1 MNTLRVLLTAPPS
14 SSRPESW
21 AVFDDAGRCVQRGRD
36 APRGWPQ
43 RERREAVLAADLVRI
58 VALTLPPMPPTRL
71 ASAAAFALEDQLA
84 TTGAP
89 PTIAV
94 SAQEP
99 DGRVHACIAARDL
112 VAAVVAWDPPFER
125 VIAEPALAPV
135 HREWTWYASGAD
147 GGFVRRADGSAF
159 AIGPKPAPS
168 QMPPELV
175 SALTLAARSGE
186 SPASVG
192 VAQACDDAMLAQWT
206 REAGI
211 PFARAAP
218 WRWDLATS
226 DAFGAAPD
234 LRIGEFADATSIEP
248 GRIAR
253 LFRPALMITATALG
267 LVIAATIVEWTWLK
281 LDVWRMSRSITAL
294 ARDAELPDAA
304 SADAATRAIAKWHAD
319 LRHRVG
325 RSAPADA
332 LPLLARAAPAL
343 SSLPANAFKSAI
355 YSDGAW
361 TIELS
366 TVDDAALTR
375 IDRALM
381 DAGVTALQAKTAG
394 GYRMRL
400 SLAL

>member
-1 MNTLRVLLTAPPS
+1 MNTLRVLLSAAPS

-21 AVFDDAGRCVQRGRD
+21 ALFDDAGRCVQRGRD
-36 APRGWPQ
+36 APAGWPQ
-43 RERREAVLAADLVRI
+43 AERREAVLAADLVRV
-58 VALTLPPMPPTRL
+58 VALTLPPMPATRL

-84 TTGAP
+84 TTGQP
-89 PTIAV
+89 PMIAV
-94 SAQEP
+94 SAQQS
-99 DGRVHACIAARDL
+99 DGRVQACIAARDL
-112 VAAVVAWDPPFER
+112 VGAVVAWDPPFER
-125 VIAEPALAPV
+125 VIVEPALAPV
-135 HREWTWYASGAD
+135 HRGWTWYASGAD
-147 GGFVRRADGSAF
+147 GGFVRGADGSAF
-159 AIGPKPAPS
+159 AIGSRPAPS
-168 QMPPELV
+168 QLPAELV
-175 SALTLAARSGE
+175 SALTQAARSGE

-192 VAQACDDAMLAQWT
+192 VAQACDDVTLAQWT

-211 PFARAAP
+211 PFVRVSP
-218 WRWDLATS
+218 WRWDLSTA
-226 DAFGAAPD
+226 DAFGVAPD
-234 LRIGEFADATSIEP
+234 LRIGAFADATSVEP
-248 GRIAR
+248 ARIAR

-267 LVIAATIVEWTWLK
+267 LTIAATIVEWAWLK

-294 ARDAELPDAA
+294 ARDAELPDAP

-325 RSAPADA
+325 QSAPADA

-366 TVDDAALTR
+366 TVDGAALTR
-375 IDRALM
+375 VDRALM